1 MQKKGESLGA
11 FAFFVYLC
19 PRRVKWLRD
28 IMKKRLLFF
37 LLIFSPLW
45 ALAQTVSQGEEI
57 INSADYIWGQGY
69 AETVKEADKEALA
82 NLMSKISVQVES
94 DFVIDEREVNT
105 AAGNDAQSTVSS
117 VVRTY
122 SQGTLKNT
130 RSYVVSE
137 GPPTAYVIRYIKRSE
152 LEKIFKDREE
162 NVLSYVYSAR
172 SAEKTGRID
181 AALRYYYWASCLL
194 KSLQNPSQVKFSE
207 DGIKYPLTMW
217 IPEQIRTI
225 LSQIKVE
232 VTKVEGQEISLLFTY
247 KDKPVTSLDF
257 HYWDGMNYSNIFSAK
272 DGIMQVEMR
281 PGAPTNKFNI
291 QYEYEFKSQMR
302 QDPELEQVMNI
313 FNTVNYKEATVTVNS
328 GNKSEQ
334 KQAQVVLQTAVSD
347 MAVATH
353 AVQVAKPKS
362 FLKNVEQVVNAI
374 KQKNYESVKDLFTDD
389 GYEMFD
395 KLVHYGNA
403 SLIGNPN
410 LQFYQLGDRTICR
423 SVPMKFAFKN
433 NKRSFVE
440 DVTFTFNKDEKIES
454 VAFGLDKTAR
464 DDIFQRDTPWS
475 EDVRMQL
482 ATFLEN
488 YKTAFALKRLDYIK
502 SIFDDDAI
510 IIVGHV
516 TKHANKKGEN
526 QQYINNEMVK
536 YTRLDKNTYLKNLER
551 SFGSNEFINI
561 RFTDNDI
568 KKMGKGADTFGILI
582 HQDYY
587 SSSYGDTGYLFLMVD
602 LNDMDAPVIKVR
614 TWQPNRDSKWN
625 GNFERDDPYYGLIYG
640 GNFD

>member
-1 MQKKGESLGA
+1 
-11 FAFFVYLC
+11 
-19 PRRVKWLRD
+19 
-28 IMKKRLLFF
+28 
-37 LLIFSPLW
+37 
-45 ALAQTVSQGEEI
+45 
-57 INSADYIWGQGY
+57 
-69 AETVKEADKEALA
+69 
-82 NLMSKISVQVES
+82 
-94 DFVIDEREVNT
+94 
-105 AAGNDAQSTVSS
+105 
-117 VVRTY
+117 
-122 SQGTLKNT
+122 
-130 RSYVVSE
+130 
-137 GPPTAYVIRYIKRSE
+137 
-152 LEKIFKDREE
+152 
-162 NVLSYVYSAR
+162 
-172 SAEKTGRID
+172 
-181 AALRYYYWASCLL
+181 
-194 KSLQNPSQVKFSE
+194 
-207 DGIKYPLTMW
+207 
-217 IPEQIRTI
+217 
-225 LSQIKVE
+225 
-232 VTKVEGQEISLLFTY
+232 
-247 KDKPVTSLDF
+247 
-257 HYWDGMNYSNIFSAK
+257 
-272 DGIMQVEMR
+272 
-281 PGAPTNKFNI
+281 
-291 QYEYEFKSQMR
+291 
-302 QDPELEQVMNI
+302 
-313 FNTVNYKEATVTVNS
+313 
-328 GNKSEQ
+328 
-334 KQAQVVLQTAVSD
+334 

-374 KQKNYESVKDLFTDD
+374 KQKNYESVKDLFTEE
-389 GYEMFD
+389 GYNMFD

-410 LQFYQLGDRTICR
+410 LQFYQLGERTICR
-423 SVPMKFAFKN
+423 SVPMKFSFKN

-454 VAFGLDKTAR
+454 VAFGLDKIAR
-464 DDIFQRDTPWS
+464 DDIFQRETPWS

-488 YKTAFALKRLDYIK
+488 YKTAFALKRLDYIQ

-526 QQYINNEMVK
+526 QQYIDNDMVK
-536 YTRLDKNTYLKNLER
+536 YTRQDKTTYLKNLEK

-568 KKMGKGADTFGILI
+568 KKMGKGEDTFGILI

-587 SSSYGDTGYLFLMVD
+587 SSNYGDTGYLFLMVD

>member
-1 MQKKGESLGA
+1 MRN
-11 FAFFVYLC
+11 VICY
-19 PRRVKWLRD
+19 
-28 IMKKRLLFF
+28 MLLMM
-37 LLIFSPLW
+37 PLW
-45 ALAQTVSQGEEI
+45 TLAQTAGHAEDFK
-57 INSADYIWGQGY
+57 NNADYIWGQGY
-69 AETVKEADKEALA
+69 GATVKEADREALA
-82 NLMSKISVQVES
+82 DLMSKISVQIES

-105 AAGNDAQSTVSS
+105 AAGSDAQSTVKS

-130 RSYVVSE
+130 RSVIVSE
-137 GPPTAYVIRYIKRSE
+137 GPPTAAVIRYIKRSE

-172 SAEKTGRID
+172 NAEKAGRID

-194 KSLQNPSQVKFSE
+194 KSLQNPSQVKFTD
-207 DGIKYPLTMW
+207 DGVKYPLSMW

-225 LSQIKVE
+225 LSLIKVE
-232 VTKVEGQEISLLFTY
+232 VTKVEGQEVSLLFTY

-313 FNTVNYKEATVTVNS
+313 FNTVNYKEATVTVLS
-328 GNKSEQ
+328 GSKSEQ
-334 KQAQVVLQTAVSD
+334 KQAQAVLQTAVANMS
-347 MAVATH
+347 MATH
-353 AVQVAKPKS
+353 AVAVAQPKT
-362 FLKNVEQVVNAI
+362 FAKTVEQVVSAI
-374 KQKNYESVKDLFTDD
+374 KQKNYENVRDCFTAE
-389 GYEMFD
+389 GYDMFD

-403 SLIGNPN
+403 SVIGNPN

-423 SVPMKFAFKN
+423 SVPMKFTFKN
-433 NKRSFVE
+433 NRRAFVE
-440 DVTFTFNKDEKIES
+440 DVTFTFDKDQKIES

-464 DDIFQRDTPWS
+464 DDIFNRDAAAWNDS
-475 EDVRMQL
+475 VRMVI

-516 TKHANKKGEN
+516 TRHAAKKGEN
-526 QQYINNEMVK
+526 QRYVDNEMVR
-536 YTRLDKNTYLKNLER
+536 YTRQDKATYLKNLER

-561 RFTDNDI
+561 RFTDNEV
-568 KKMGKGADTFGILI
+568 KKMGKGGETYGIQI

-587 SSSYGDTGYLFLMVD
+587 SSTYGDTGYLFLMVD
-602 LNDMDAPVIKVR
+602 LNEMDAPIIKVR
-614 TWQPNRDSKWN
+614 TWQPNRDPNIN

>member
-1 MQKKGESLGA
+1 M
-11 FAFFVYLC
+11 
-19 PRRVKWLRD
+19 
-28 IMKKRLLFF
+28 MKRLFIF
-37 LLIFSPLW
+37 LISFLPLV
-45 ALAQTVSQGEEI
+45 AMAQTADKAEDI
-57 INSADYIWGQGY
+57 KNAADYLWGQGY
-69 AETVKEADKEALA
+69 GATVKEADREALA
-82 NLMSKISVQVES
+82 DLMSKISVQIES

-105 AAGNDAQSTVSS
+105 AAGNDAQSTVQN

-130 RSYVVSE
+130 RSVIVSE
-137 GPPTAYVIRYIKRSE
+137 GPTAAVIRYIKRSE
-152 LEKIFKDREE
+152 IEKAFKDREE

-172 SAEKTGRID
+172 NAEKAGRID

-194 KSLQNPSQVKFSE
+194 KSLQNPTQVKFTE
-207 DGIKYPLTMW
+207 DGIKFPMTMW
-217 IPEQIRTI
+217 IPEQIRSI

-232 VTKVEGQEISLLFTY
+232 VTKVEGQEVSLLFTY

-257 HYWDGMNYSNIFSAK
+257 HYWDGQNYSNIFSAK
-272 DGIMQVEMR
+272 DGIMEVEMR

-313 FNTVNYKEATVTVNS
+313 FNTVNYKEATVTVLS

-334 KQAQVVLQTAVSD
+334 KEAQAVLQAAVSN
-347 MAVATH
+347 MSVATH
-353 AVQVAKPKS
+353 AVQVAQPKPFVKTID
-362 FLKNVEQVVNAI
+362 QVVNAI
-374 KQKNYESVKDLFTDD
+374 KQKNYESVSGLFTAE
-389 GYEMFD
+389 GYDMFD

-403 SLIGNPN
+403 TVIGDPN

-423 SVPMKFAFKN
+423 SVPMKFTFKN
-433 NKRSFVE
+433 NKRAFVE

-464 DDIFQRDTPWS
+464 DDIFNRDAAAWNDS
-475 EDVRMQL
+475 VRMVI

-488 YKTAFALKRLDYIK
+488 YKTAFALKRLDYIQ

-526 QQYINNEMVK
+526 QNYIDNEMVK
-536 YTRLDKNTYLKNLER
+536 YTRQDKATYLKNLEK

-561 RFTDNDI
+561 RFTDNEV
-568 KKMGKGADTFGILI
+568 KKMGKGGETYGIQI

-587 SSSYGDTGYLFLMVD
+587 SSNYGDTGYLFLMVD
-602 LNDMDAPVIKVR
+602 LNEMDAPVIKVR
-614 TWQPNRDSKWN
+614 TWQPNRDPNIN

>member
-1 MQKKGESLGA
+1 MN
-11 FAFFVYLC
+11 FFVLGTSLY
-19 PRRVKWLRD
+19 
-28 IMKKRLLFF
+28 KKRYMRNVICYMLLMM
-37 LLIFSPLW
+37 PLW
-45 ALAQTVSQGEEI
+45 TLAQTAGHAEDFK
-57 INSADYIWGQGY
+57 NNADYIWGQGY
-69 AETVKEADKEALA
+69 GATVKEADREALA
-82 NLMSKISVQVES
+82 DLMSKISVQIES

-105 AAGNDAQSTVSS
+105 AAGNDAQSTVKS

-130 RSYVVSE
+130 RSVIVSE
-137 GPPTAYVIRYIKRSE
+137 GPPTAAVIRYIKRSE

-172 SAEKTGRID
+172 NAEKAGRID

-194 KSLQNPSQVKFSE
+194 KSLQNPSQVKFTD
-207 DGIKYPLTMW
+207 DGVKYPLSMW

-225 LSQIKVE
+225 LSLIKVE
-232 VTKVEGQEISLLFTY
+232 VTKVEGQEVSLLFTY

-291 QYEYEFKSQMR
+291 QYEYEFRSQMR

-313 FNTVNYKEATVTVNS
+313 FNTVNYKEATVTVLS
-328 GNKSEQ
+328 GSKSEQ
-334 KQAQVVLQTAVSD
+334 KQAQAVLQTAVANMS
-347 MAVATH
+347 MATH
-353 AVQVAKPKS
+353 AVAVAQPKT
-362 FLKNVEQVVNAI
+362 FAKTVEQVVSAI
-374 KQKNYESVKDLFTDD
+374 KQKNYENVRDCFTAE
-389 GYEMFD
+389 GYDMFD

-403 SLIGNPN
+403 SVIGNPN

-423 SVPMKFAFKN
+423 SVPMKFTFKN
-433 NKRSFVE
+433 NRRAFVE
-440 DVTFTFNKDEKIES
+440 DVTFTFDKDQKIES

-464 DDIFQRDTPWS
+464 DDIFNRDAAAWNDS
-475 EDVRMQL
+475 VRMVI

-516 TKHANKKGEN
+516 TRHAAKKGEN
-526 QQYINNEMVK
+526 QRYVDNEMVR
-536 YTRLDKNTYLKNLER
+536 YTRQDKATYLKNLER

-561 RFTDNDI
+561 RFTDNEV
-568 KKMGKGADTFGILI
+568 KKMGKGGETYGIQI

-587 SSSYGDTGYLFLMVD
+587 SSTYGDTGYLFLMVD
-602 LNDMDAPVIKVR
+602 LNEMDAPIIKVR
-614 TWQPNRDSKWN
+614 TWQPNRDPNIN

>member
-1 MQKKGESLGA
+1 M
-11 FAFFVYLC
+11 
-19 PRRVKWLRD
+19 
-28 IMKKRLLFF
+28 IMMKRLFIF
-37 LLIFSPLW
+37 LISFLPLV
-45 ALAQTVSQGEEI
+45 AVAQTADKAEDI
-57 INSADYIWGQGY
+57 KNAADYLWGQGY
-69 AETVKEADKEALA
+69 GATVKEADREALA
-82 NLMSKISVQVES
+82 DLMSKISVQIES

-105 AAGNDAQSTVSS
+105 AAGNDAQSTVQN

-130 RSYVVSE
+130 RSVIVSE
-137 GPPTAYVIRYIKRSE
+137 GPTAAVIRYIKRSE
-152 LEKIFKDREE
+152 IEKAFKDREE

-172 SAEKTGRID
+172 NAEKAGRID

-207 DGIKYPLTMW
+207 DGVKFPMTMW
-217 IPEQIRTI
+217 IPEQIRSI

-232 VTKVEGQEISLLFTY
+232 VTKVEGQEVSLLFTY

-257 HYWDGMNYSNIFSAK
+257 HYWDGQNYSNIFSAK
-272 DGIMQVEMR
+272 DGIMEVEMR

-313 FNTVNYKEATVTVNS
+313 FNTVNYKEATVTVLS

-334 KQAQVVLQTAVSD
+334 KQAQAVLQAAVSN
-347 MAVATH
+347 MSVATH
-353 AVQVAKPKS
+353 AVQVAQPKPYVKTID
-362 FLKNVEQVVNAI
+362 QVVNAI
-374 KQKNYESVKDLFTDD
+374 KQKNYASVSDQFTAE
-389 GYEMFD
+389 GYDMFD

-403 SLIGNPN
+403 TVIGNPN

-423 SVPMKFAFKN
+423 SVPMKFTFKN
-433 NKRSFVE
+433 NKRAFVE

-464 DDIFQRDTPWS
+464 DDIFNRDAAAWNDS
-475 EDVRMQL
+475 VRMVI

-488 YKTAFALKRLDYIK
+488 YKTAFALKRLDYIQ

-526 QQYINNEMVK
+526 QNYIDNEMVK
-536 YTRLDKNTYLKNLER
+536 YTRQDKATYLKNLEK

-561 RFTDNDI
+561 RFTDNEV
-568 KKMGKGADTFGILI
+568 KKMGKGGETYGIQI

-587 SSSYGDTGYLFLMVD
+587 SSNYGDTGYLFLMVD
-602 LNDMDAPVIKVR
+602 LNEMDAPIIKVR
-614 TWQPNRDSKWN
+614 TWQPNRDPNIN

>member
-1 MQKKGESLGA
+1 M
-11 FAFFVYLC
+11 
-19 PRRVKWLRD
+19 
-28 IMKKRLLFF
+28 IMMKRLFIFLISFF
-37 LLIFSPLW
+37 PLM
-45 ALAQTVSQGEEI
+45 AVAQTADKAEDI
-57 INSADYIWGQGY
+57 KNAADYLWGQGY
-69 AETVKEADKEALA
+69 GATVKEADREALA
-82 NLMSKISVQVES
+82 DLMSKISVQIES

-105 AAGNDAQSTVSS
+105 AAGNDAQSTVQN

-130 RSYVVSE
+130 RSVIVSE
-137 GPPTAYVIRYIKRSE
+137 GPTAAVIRYIKRSE
-152 LEKIFKDREE
+152 IEKAFKDREE

-172 SAEKTGRID
+172 NAEKAGRID

-207 DGIKYPLTMW
+207 DGVKFPMTMW
-217 IPEQIRTI
+217 IPEQIRSI

-232 VTKVEGQEISLLFTY
+232 VTKVEGQEVSLLFTY

-257 HYWDGMNYSNIFSAK
+257 HYWDGQNYSNIFSAK
-272 DGIMQVEMR
+272 DGIMEVEMR

-313 FNTVNYKEATVTVNS
+313 FNTVNYKEATVTVLS

-334 KQAQVVLQTAVSD
+334 KQAQAVLQAAVSN
-347 MAVATH
+347 MSVATH
-353 AVQVAKPKS
+353 AVQVAQPKPYVKTID
-362 FLKNVEQVVNAI
+362 QVVNAI
-374 KQKNYESVKDLFTDD
+374 KQKNYASVSDQFTAE
-389 GYEMFD
+389 GYDMFD

-403 SLIGNPN
+403 TVIGDPN
-410 LQFYQLGDRTICR
+410 LQFYKLGDRTICR
-423 SVPMKFAFKN
+423 SVPMKFTFKN
-433 NKRSFVE
+433 NKRAFVE

-464 DDIFQRDTPWS
+464 DDIFNRDAAAWNDS
-475 EDVRMQL
+475 VRMVI

-488 YKTAFALKRLDYIK
+488 YKTAFALKRLDYIQ

-526 QQYINNEMVK
+526 QNYIDNEMVK
-536 YTRLDKNTYLKNLER
+536 YTRQDKATYLKNLEK

-561 RFTDNDI
+561 RFTDNEV
-568 KKMGKGADTFGILI
+568 KKMGKGGETYGIQI

-587 SSSYGDTGYLFLMVD
+587 SSNYGDTGYLFLMVD
-602 LNDMDAPVIKVR
+602 LNEMDAPIIKVR
-614 TWQPNRDSKWN
+614 TWQPNRDPNIN

>member
-1 MQKKGESLGA
+1 M
-11 FAFFVYLC
+11 
-19 PRRVKWLRD
+19 
-28 IMKKRLLFF
+28 MKRLFIF
-37 LLIFSPLW
+37 LISFLPLV
-45 ALAQTVSQGEEI
+45 AMGQTANKAEDI
-57 INSADYIWGQGY
+57 KNAADYLWGQGY
-69 AETVKEADKEALA
+69 GATVKEADREALA
-82 NLMSKISVQVES
+82 DLMSKISVQIES

-105 AAGNDAQSTVSS
+105 AAGNDAQSTVQN

-130 RSYVVSE
+130 RSVIVSE
-137 GPPTAYVIRYIKRSE
+137 GPTAAVIRYIKRSE
-152 LEKIFKDREE
+152 IEKAFKDREE

-172 SAEKTGRID
+172 NAEKAGRID

-207 DGIKYPLTMW
+207 DGVKFPMTMW
-217 IPEQIRTI
+217 IPEQIRSI

-232 VTKVEGQEISLLFTY
+232 VTKVEGQEVSLLFTY

-257 HYWDGMNYSNIFSAK
+257 HYWDGQNYSNIFSAK
-272 DGIMQVEMR
+272 DGIMEVEMR

-313 FNTVNYKEATVTVNS
+313 FNTVNYKEATVTVLS

-334 KQAQVVLQTAVSD
+334 KQAQAVLQAAVSN
-347 MAVATH
+347 MSVATH
-353 AVQVAKPKS
+353 AVQVAQPKPYVKTID
-362 FLKNVEQVVNAI
+362 QVVNAI
-374 KQKNYESVKDLFTDD
+374 KQKNYASVSDQFTAE
-389 GYEMFD
+389 GYDMFD

-403 SLIGNPN
+403 TVIGDPN

-423 SVPMKFAFKN
+423 SVPMKFTFKN
-433 NKRSFVE
+433 NKRAFVE

-464 DDIFQRDTPWS
+464 DDIFNRDAAAWNDS
-475 EDVRMQL
+475 VRMVI

-488 YKTAFALKRLDYIK
+488 YKTAFALKRLDYIQ

-526 QQYINNEMVK
+526 QNYIDNEMVK
-536 YTRLDKNTYLKNLER
+536 YTRQDKATYLKNLEK

-561 RFTDNDI
+561 RFTDNEV
-568 KKMGKGADTFGILI
+568 KKMGKGGETYGIQI

-587 SSSYGDTGYLFLMVD
+587 SSNYGDTGYLFLMVD
-602 LNDMDAPVIKVR
+602 LNEMDAPIIKVR
-614 TWQPNRDSKWN
+614 TWQPNRDPNIN

>member
-1 MQKKGESLGA
+1 M
-11 FAFFVYLC
+11 
-19 PRRVKWLRD
+19 
-28 IMKKRLLFF
+28 MKRLFIF
-37 LLIFSPLW
+37 LISFLPLV
-45 ALAQTVSQGEEI
+45 AMGQNANKAEEI
-57 INSADYIWGQGY
+57 KNAADYLWGQGY
-69 AETVKEADKEALA
+69 GATVKEADREALA
-82 NLMSKISVQVES
+82 DLMSKISVQIES

-105 AAGNDAQSTVSS
+105 AAGNDAQSTVQN

-130 RSYVVSE
+130 RSVIVSE
-137 GPPTAYVIRYIKRSE
+137 GPTAAVIRYIKRSE
-152 LEKIFKDREE
+152 IEKAFKDREE

-172 SAEKTGRID
+172 NAEKAGRID

-194 KSLQNPSQVKFSE
+194 KSLQNPSQVKFTD
-207 DGIKYPLTMW
+207 DGVKFPMTMW

-232 VTKVEGQEISLLFTY
+232 VTKVEGQEVSLLFTY

-257 HYWDGMNYSNIFSAK
+257 HYWDGQNYSNIFSAK
-272 DGIMQVEMR
+272 DGIMEVEMR

-313 FNTVNYKEATVTVNS
+313 FNTVNYKEATVTVLS

-334 KQAQVVLQTAVSD
+334 KQAQAVLQAAVSN
-347 MAVATH
+347 MSVATH
-353 AVQVAKPKS
+353 AVQVAQPKPYVKTID
-362 FLKNVEQVVNAI
+362 QVVNAI
-374 KQKNYESVKDLFTDD
+374 KQKNYASVSDQFTAE
-389 GYEMFD
+389 GYDMFD

-403 SLIGNPN
+403 TVIGDPN

-423 SVPMKFAFKN
+423 SVPMKFTFKN
-433 NKRSFVE
+433 NKRAFVE

-464 DDIFQRDTPWS
+464 DDIFNRDAAAWNDS
-475 EDVRMQL
+475 VRMVI

-488 YKTAFALKRLDYIK
+488 YKTAFALKRLDYIQ

-526 QQYINNEMVK
+526 QNYIDNEMVK
-536 YTRLDKNTYLKNLER
+536 YTRQDKATYLKNLEK

-561 RFTDNDI
+561 RFTDNEV
-568 KKMGKGADTFGILI
+568 KKMGKGGETYGIQI

-587 SSSYGDTGYLFLMVD
+587 SSNYGDTGYLFLMVD
-602 LNDMDAPVIKVR
+602 LNEMDAPIIKVR
-614 TWQPNRDSKWN
+614 TWQPNRDPNIN

>member
-1 MQKKGESLGA
+1 M
-11 FAFFVYLC
+11 
-19 PRRVKWLRD
+19 
-28 IMKKRLLFF
+28 LLMM
-37 LLIFSPLW
+37 PLW
-45 ALAQTVSQGEEI
+45 TLAQTAGHAEDFK
-57 INSADYIWGQGY
+57 NNADYIWGQGY
-69 AETVKEADKEALA
+69 GATVKEADREALA
-82 NLMSKISVQVES
+82 DLMSKISVQIES

-105 AAGNDAQSTVSS
+105 AAGNDAQSTVKS

-130 RSYVVSE
+130 RSVIVSE
-137 GPPTAYVIRYIKRSE
+137 GPPTAAVIRYIKRSE

-172 SAEKTGRID
+172 NAEKAGRID

-194 KSLQNPSQVKFSE
+194 KSLQNPSQVKFTD
-207 DGIKYPLTMW
+207 DGVKYPLSMW

-225 LSQIKVE
+225 LSLIKVE
-232 VTKVEGQEISLLFTY
+232 VTKVEGQEVSLLFTY

-313 FNTVNYKEATVTVNS
+313 FNTVNYKEATVTVLS
-328 GNKSEQ
+328 GSKSEQ
-334 KQAQVVLQTAVSD
+334 KQAQAVLQTAVANMS
-347 MAVATH
+347 MATH
-353 AVQVAKPKS
+353 AVAVAQPKT
-362 FLKNVEQVVNAI
+362 FAKTVEQVVSAI
-374 KQKNYESVKDLFTDD
+374 KQKNYENVRDCFTAE
-389 GYEMFD
+389 GYDMFD

-403 SLIGNPN
+403 SVIGNPN

-423 SVPMKFAFKN
+423 SVPMKFTFKN
-433 NKRSFVE
+433 NRRAFVE
-440 DVTFTFNKDEKIES
+440 DVTFTFDKDQQIES

-464 DDIFQRDTPWS
+464 DDIFNRDAAAWNDS
-475 EDVRMQL
+475 VRMVI

-516 TKHANKKGEN
+516 TRHAAKKGEN
-526 QQYINNEMVK
+526 QRYVDNEMVR
-536 YTRLDKNTYLKNLER
+536 YTRQDKATYLKNLER

-561 RFTDNDI
+561 RFTDNEV
-568 KKMGKGADTFGILI
+568 KKMGKGGETYGIQI

-587 SSSYGDTGYLFLMVD
+587 SSTYGDTGYLFLMVD
-602 LNDMDAPVIKVR
+602 LNEMDAPIIKVR
-614 TWQPNRDSKWN
+614 TWQPNRDPNIN

>member
-1 MQKKGESLGA
+1 M
-11 FAFFVYLC
+11 
-19 PRRVKWLRD
+19 
-28 IMKKRLLFF
+28 MKRLLFF
-37 LLIFSPLW
+37 LLMLSPLW
-45 ALAQTVSQGEEI
+45 VQAQTSIQEEVLK
-57 INSADYIWGQGY
+57 NAAEYICGQGY
-69 AETVKEADKEALA
+69 AETVKEADRDALA

-105 AAGNDAQSTVSS
+105 AAGNDAQSTVSN

-130 RSYVVSE
+130 RNIIVSE
-137 GPPTAYVIRYIKRSE
+137 GPPTAYVIRYIKRSD

-172 SAEKTGRID
+172 NAEKAGRID

-194 KSLQNPSQVKFSE
+194 KSLQNPSQVKFTE
-207 DGIKYPLTMW
+207 DGIKYPLSMW
-217 IPEQIRTI
+217 IPEQIRNI
-225 LSQIKVE
+225 LSLIKVE
-232 VTKVEGQEISLLFTY
+232 VTKIEGQNVSLLFTY

-272 DGIMQVEMR
+272 DGIMEVEMR

-302 QDPELEQVMNI
+302 QDPELEQVMGI
-313 FNTVNYKEATVTVNS
+313 FNTVNYKEATVTAFA

-334 KQAQVVLQTAVSD
+334 KQAQAVLQEAVANMSI
-347 MAVATH
+347 ATH
-353 AVQVAKPKS
+353 AVQVAQPKT
-362 FLKNVEQVVNAI
+362 FVKTIDQVVNAI
-374 KQKNYESVKDLFTDD
+374 KMKNYGAVADLFTEE
-389 GYEMFD
+389 GYNMFD

-403 SLIGNPN
+403 SVIGNPN

-423 SVPMKFAFKN
+423 SVPMKFTFKN
-433 NKRSFVE
+433 NKRAFVE

-464 DDIFQRDTPWS
+464 DDIFNRDAAAWNDS
-475 EDVRMQL
+475 VRMVI

-488 YKTAFALKRLDYIK
+488 YKTAFALKRLDYIQ

-526 QQYINNEMVK
+526 QRYIDNEMVK
-536 YTRLDKNTYLKNLER
+536 YTRLDKNTYLKNLEK

-561 RFTDNDI
+561 RFTDNEV
-568 KKMGKGADTFGILI
+568 KKMGKGGETYGIQI

-602 LNDMDAPVIKVR
+602 LNEMDAPVIKVR
-614 TWQPNRDSKWN
+614 TWQPNRDPNIN

>member
-1 MQKKGESLGA
+1 M
-11 FAFFVYLC
+11 
-19 PRRVKWLRD
+19 
-28 IMKKRLLFF
+28 MKRLFIF
-37 LLIFSPLW
+37 LISFLPLV
-45 ALAQTVSQGEEI
+45 AVAQTADKVEDI
-57 INSADYIWGQGY
+57 KNAADYLWGQGY
-69 AETVKEADKEALA
+69 GATVKEADREALA
-82 NLMSKISVQVES
+82 DLMSKISVQIES

-105 AAGNDAQSTVSS
+105 AAGNDAQSTVQN

-130 RSYVVSE
+130 RSVIVSE
-137 GPPTAYVIRYIKRSE
+137 GPTAAVIRYIKRSE
-152 LEKIFKDREE
+152 IEKAFKDREE

-172 SAEKTGRID
+172 NAEKAGRID

-194 KSLQNPSQVKFSE
+194 KSLQNPTQVKFTE
-207 DGIKYPLTMW
+207 DGIKFPMTMW
-217 IPEQIRTI
+217 IPEQIRSI

-232 VTKVEGQEISLLFTY
+232 VTKVEGQEVSLLFTY

-257 HYWDGMNYSNIFSAK
+257 HYWDGQNYSNIFSAK
-272 DGIMQVEMR
+272 DGIMEVEMR

-313 FNTVNYKEATVTVNS
+313 FNTVNYKEATVTVLS

-334 KQAQVVLQTAVSD
+334 KEAQAVLQAAVSN
-347 MAVATH
+347 MSVATH
-353 AVQVAKPKS
+353 AVQVAQPKPFVKTID
-362 FLKNVEQVVNAI
+362 QVVNAI
-374 KQKNYESVKDLFTDD
+374 KQKNYESVSGLFTAE
-389 GYEMFD
+389 GYDMFD

-403 SLIGNPN
+403 TVIGDPN

-433 NKRSFVE
+433 NKRAFVE

-464 DDIFQRDTPWS
+464 DDIFNRDAAAWNDS
-475 EDVRMQL
+475 VRMVI

-488 YKTAFALKRLDYIK
+488 YKTAFALKRLDYIQ

-526 QQYINNEMVK
+526 QNYIDNEMVK
-536 YTRLDKNTYLKNLER
+536 YTRQDKATYLKNLEK

-561 RFTDNDI
+561 RFTDNEV
-568 KKMGKGADTFGILI
+568 KKMGKGGETYGIQI

-587 SSSYGDTGYLFLMVD
+587 SSNYGDTGYLFLMVD
-602 LNDMDAPVIKVR
+602 LNEMDAPVIKVR
-614 TWQPNRDSKWN
+614 TWQPNRDPNIN

>member
-1 MQKKGESLGA
+1 M
-11 FAFFVYLC
+11 
-19 PRRVKWLRD
+19 
-28 IMKKRLLFF
+28 MKRLFIF
-37 LLIFSPLW
+37 LISFLPLV
-45 ALAQTVSQGEEI
+45 AVAQTADKAEDI
-57 INSADYIWGQGY
+57 KNAADYLWGQGY
-69 AETVKEADKEALA
+69 GATVKEADREALA
-82 NLMSKISVQVES
+82 DLMSKISVQIES

-105 AAGNDAQSTVSS
+105 AAGNDAQSTVQN

-130 RSYVVSE
+130 RSVIVSE
-137 GPPTAYVIRYIKRSE
+137 GPTAAIKRSE
-152 LEKIFKDREE
+152 IEKAFKDREE

-172 SAEKTGRID
+172 NAEKAGRID

-207 DGIKYPLTMW
+207 DGVKFPMTMW
-217 IPEQIRTI
+217 IPEQIRSI

-232 VTKVEGQEISLLFTY
+232 VTKVEGQEVSLLFTY

-257 HYWDGMNYSNIFSAK
+257 HYWDGQNYSNIFSAK
-272 DGIMQVEMR
+272 DGIMEVEMR

-313 FNTVNYKEATVTVNS
+313 FNTVNYKEATVTVLS

-334 KQAQVVLQTAVSD
+334 KQAQAVLQAAVSN
-347 MAVATH
+347 MSVATH
-353 AVQVAKPKS
+353 AVQVAQPKPYVKTID
-362 FLKNVEQVVNAI
+362 QVVNAI
-374 KQKNYESVKDLFTDD
+374 KQKNYESVSDQFTAE
-389 GYEMFD
+389 GYDMFD

-403 SLIGNPN
+403 TVIGDPN
-410 LQFYQLGDRTICR
+410 LQFYKLGDRTICR
-423 SVPMKFAFKN
+423 SVPMKFTFKN
-433 NKRSFVE
+433 NKRAFVE

-464 DDIFQRDTPWS
+464 DDIFNRDAAAWNDS
-475 EDVRMQL
+475 VRMVI

-488 YKTAFALKRLDYIK
+488 YKTAFALKRLDYIQ

-526 QQYINNEMVK
+526 QNYIDNEMVK
-536 YTRLDKNTYLKNLER
+536 YTRQDKATYLKNLEK

-561 RFTDNDI
+561 RFTDNEV
-568 KKMGKGADTFGILI
+568 KKMGKGGETYGIQI

-587 SSSYGDTGYLFLMVD
+587 SSNYGDTGYLFLMVD
-602 LNDMDAPVIKVR
+602 LNEMDAPIIKVR
-614 TWQPNRDSKWN
+614 TWQPNRDPNIN

>member
-1 MQKKGESLGA
+1 M
-11 FAFFVYLC
+11 
-19 PRRVKWLRD
+19 
-28 IMKKRLLFF
+28 MKRLFIF
-37 LLIFSPLW
+37 LISFLPLV
-45 ALAQTVSQGEEI
+45 AVAQTADKAEDI
-57 INSADYIWGQGY
+57 KNAADYLWGQGY
-69 AETVKEADKEALA
+69 GATVKEADREALA
-82 NLMSKISVQVES
+82 DLMSKISVQIES

-105 AAGNDAQSTVSS
+105 AAGNDAQSTVQN

-130 RSYVVSE
+130 RSVIVSE
-137 GPPTAYVIRYIKRSE
+137 GPTAAVIRYIKRSE
-152 LEKIFKDREE
+152 IEKAFKDREE

-172 SAEKTGRID
+172 NAEKAGRID

-207 DGIKYPLTMW
+207 DGVKFPMTMW
-217 IPEQIRTI
+217 IPEQIRSI

-232 VTKVEGQEISLLFTY
+232 VTKVEGQEVSLLFTY

-257 HYWDGMNYSNIFSAK
+257 HYWDGQNYSNIFSAK
-272 DGIMQVEMR
+272 DGIMEVEMR

-313 FNTVNYKEATVTVNS
+313 FNTVNYKEATVTVLS

-334 KQAQVVLQTAVSD
+334 KQAQAVLQAAVSN
-347 MAVATH
+347 MSVATH
-353 AVQVAKPKS
+353 AVQVAQPKPYVKTID
-362 FLKNVEQVVNAI
+362 QVVNAI
-374 KQKNYESVKDLFTDD
+374 KQKNYASVSDQFTAE
-389 GYEMFD
+389 GYDMFD

-403 SLIGNPN
+403 TVIGNPN

-423 SVPMKFAFKN
+423 SVPMKFTFKN
-433 NKRSFVE
+433 NKRAFVE

-464 DDIFQRDTPWS
+464 DDIFNRDAAAWNDS
-475 EDVRMQL
+475 VRMVI

-488 YKTAFALKRLDYIK
+488 YKTAFALKRLDYIQ

-526 QQYINNEMVK
+526 QNYIDNEMVK
-536 YTRLDKNTYLKNLER
+536 YTRQDKATYLKNLEK

-561 RFTDNDI
+561 RFTDNEV
-568 KKMGKGADTFGILI
+568 KKMGKGGETYGIQI

-587 SSSYGDTGYLFLMVD
+587 SSNYGDTGYLFLMVD
-602 LNDMDAPVIKVR
+602 LNEMDAPIIKVR
-614 TWQPNRDSKWN
+614 TWQPNRDPNIN

>member
-1 MQKKGESLGA
+1 M
-11 FAFFVYLC
+11 
-19 PRRVKWLRD
+19 
-28 IMKKRLLFF
+28 ITMKRLLFI
-37 LLIFSPLW
+37 LLMFSPLW
-45 ALAQTVSQGEEI
+45 ALAQTNSKADDI
-57 INSADYIWGQGY
+57 INTADYIWGQGY
-69 AETVKEADKEALA
+69 GATMQEADKEALA

-105 AAGNDAQSTVSS
+105 AAGNDAQSTVQN

-130 RSYVVSE
+130 RSVIVSE
-137 GPPTAYVIRYIKRSE
+137 APTAAVIRYIKKSE
-152 LEKIFKDREE
+152 LEKIFKEREE
-162 NVLSYVYSAR
+162 NVLTYVYSAR
-172 SAEKTGRID
+172 NAEKNGRID

-194 KSLQNPSQVKFSE
+194 KSLQNPSQVKFTE
-207 DGIKYPLTMW
+207 DGVKYPLTMW

-232 VTKVEGQEISLLFTY
+232 VTKIEGQNVSLLFTY

-257 HYWDGMNYSNIFSAK
+257 HYWDGQNYSNIFSAK
-272 DGIMQVEMR
+272 DGIMEVEMR

-302 QDPELEQVMNI
+302 QDPELEQLMNI
-313 FNTVNYKEATVTVNS
+313 FNTVNYKEATVTVLS

-334 KQAQVVLQTAVSD
+334 KQAQAVLQEAVMNMS
-347 MAVATH
+347 MATH
-353 AVQVAKPKS
+353 AVQVAQPKT
-362 FLKNVEQVVNAI
+362 FAKTVDQVVNAI
-374 KQKNYESVKDLFTDD
+374 KQKNYASVSDQFTTE
-389 GYEMFD
+389 GFNMFD

-403 SLIGNPN
+403 TVIGNPN

-423 SVPMKFAFKN
+423 SVPMKFTFKN
-433 NKRSFVE
+433 NKRAFVE
-440 DVTFTFNKDEKIES
+440 DVTFTFNKDQKIES

-464 DDIFQRDTPWS
+464 DDIFNRDAAAWNDS
-475 EDVRMQL
+475 VRMVI

-488 YKTAFALKRLDYIK
+488 YKTAFALKRLDYIQ

-526 QQYINNEMVK
+526 QRYIDNEMVK
-536 YTRLDKNTYLKNLER
+536 YTRLDKAAYLKNLEK

-561 RFTDNDI
+561 RFTDNEV
-568 KKMGKGADTFGILI
+568 KKMGKGGETYGIQI

-602 LNDMDAPVIKVR
+602 LNEMDAPVIKVR
-614 TWQPNRDSKWN
+614 TWQPNRDPNIN

>member
-1 MQKKGESLGA
+1 M
-11 FAFFVYLC
+11 
-19 PRRVKWLRD
+19 
-28 IMKKRLLFF
+28 MKRQLF
-37 LLIFSPLW
+37 LLLMFLPLW
-45 ALAQTVSQGEEI
+45 ALAQTAGKADDI
-57 INSADYIWGQGY
+57 MNSADYIWGQGY
-69 AETVKEADKEALA
+69 AATVKEADREALA

-105 AAGNDAQSTVSS
+105 AAGNDAQSTVQN

-130 RSYVVSE
+130 KSIVVSE
-137 GPPTAYVIRYIKRSE
+137 GPPEAYVIRYIKRSE
-152 LEKIFKDREE
+152 LEKVFKDREE
-162 NVLSYVYSAR
+162 NVISYVYSAR
-172 SAEKTGRID
+172 NAEKAGRID

-194 KSLQNPSQVKFSE
+194 KSLQNPTQVKFTE
-207 DGIKYPLTMW
+207 DGVKYPMTMW
-217 IPEQIRTI
+217 IPDQIRNI

-232 VTKVEGQEISLLFTY
+232 VTKIEGQEVSLLFTY

-257 HYWDGMNYSNIFSAK
+257 HYWDGQNYSNIFSAK
-272 DGIMQVEMR
+272 DGLMQVEMR

-328 GNKSEQ
+328 GTKSEQ
-334 KQAQVVLQTAVSD
+334 KQAQAVLQTAVANMS
-347 MAVATH
+347 MATH
-353 AVQVAKPKS
+353 AVAVAQPKS
-362 FLKNVEQVVNAI
+362 FVKTVEQVVAAI
-374 KQKNYESVKDLFTDD
+374 KQKNYDAVSEHFTAE
-389 GYEMFD
+389 GYQMFN
-395 KLVHYGNA
+395 KLVNYGNA
-403 SLIGNPN
+403 AVIGSPN
-410 LQFYQLGDRTICR
+410 LQFYRLGDRTICR
-423 SVPMKFAFKN
+423 SVPMKFTFKN
-433 NKRSFVE
+433 NKRAFVE
-440 DVTFTFNKDEKIES
+440 DVTFTFNKEQKIES

-464 DDIFQRDTPWS
+464 DDIFNRDAAAWNDS
-475 EDVRMQL
+475 VRMVI

-526 QQYINNEMVK
+526 QRYIENEMVK
-536 YTRLDKNTYLKNLER
+536 YTRLDKNTYLKNLEK
-551 SFGSNEFINI
+551 SFDSNEFINI
-561 RFTDNDI
+561 RFTDNEV
-568 KKMGKGADTFGILI
+568 KKMGKGGETYGIQI

-602 LNDMDAPVIKVR
+602 LNEFDQPCIKVR
-614 TWQPNRDSKWN
+614 TWQPNRDPNIN

>member
-1 MQKKGESLGA
+1 M
-11 FAFFVYLC
+11 
-19 PRRVKWLRD
+19 
-28 IMKKRLLFF
+28 MKRLLFF

-45 ALAQTVSQGEEI
+45 VMAQTAGQSEDI
-57 INSADYIWGQGY
+57 KNSADYIWGQGY
-69 AETVKEADKEALA
+69 GATVKEADKEALA
-82 NLMSKISVQVES
+82 DLMSKISVQIES

-105 AAGNDAQSTVSS
+105 AAGNDAQSTVQN

-130 RSYVVSE
+130 RSVIVSE
-137 GPPTAYVIRYIKRSE
+137 APTAAVIRYIKRTE
-152 LEKIFKDREE
+152 LEKVFKDREE

-172 SAEKTGRID
+172 SAEKAGRID

-207 DGIKYPLTMW
+207 DGVKFPLTMW
-217 IPEQIRTI
+217 IPEQIRSI

-232 VTKVEGQEISLLFTY
+232 VTKVEDQEVSLLFTY

-257 HYWDGMNYSNIFSAK
+257 HYWDGLNYSNIFSAK

-313 FNTVNYKEATVTVNS
+313 FNTVNYKEATVTVLS

-334 KQAQVVLQTAVSD
+334 KQAQAVLQAAVSN
-347 MAVATH
+347 MSVATH
-353 AVQVAKPKS
+353 AVQVAQPKM
-362 FLKNVEQVVNAI
+362 FAKTVEQVVDAI
-374 KQKNYESVKDLFTDD
+374 KKKDYESVKELFTDD
-389 GYEMFD
+389 GYGMFD

-403 SLIGNPN
+403 SLIGNAN

-423 SVPMKFAFKN
+423 SVPMKFTFKN
-433 NKRSFVE
+433 NKRAFVE

-464 DDIFQRDTPWS
+464 DDIFQRESPWS
-475 EDVRMQL
+475 EDVRMQI

-488 YKTAFALKRLDYIK
+488 YKTAFALKRLDYIQ

-526 QQYINNEMVK
+526 QRYIDNEMVK
-536 YTRLDKNTYLKNLER
+536 YTRQDKNTYLKNFEK
-551 SFGSNEFINI
+551 SFNSNEFINI
-561 RFTDNDI
+561 RFTDNEV
-568 KKMGKGADTFGILI
+568 KKMGKGGETYGIQI

-587 SSSYGDTGYLFLMVD
+587 SSHYGDTGYLFLMVD
-602 LNDMDAPVIKVR
+602 LNEMDAPIIKVR
-614 TWQPNRDSKWN
+614 TWQPNRDPNIN

>member
-1 MQKKGESLGA
+1 M
-11 FAFFVYLC
+11 
-19 PRRVKWLRD
+19 
-28 IMKKRLLFF
+28 MKRLFIF
-37 LLIFSPLW
+37 LISFLPLV
-45 ALAQTVSQGEEI
+45 AVAQTADKVEDI
-57 INSADYIWGQGY
+57 KNAADYLWGQGY
-69 AETVKEADKEALA
+69 GATVKEADREALA
-82 NLMSKISVQVES
+82 DLMSKISVQIES

-105 AAGNDAQSTVSS
+105 AAGNDAQSTVQN

-130 RSYVVSE
+130 RSVIVSE
-137 GPPTAYVIRYIKRSE
+137 GPTAAVIRYIKRSE
-152 LEKIFKDREE
+152 IEKAFKDREE

-172 SAEKTGRID
+172 NAEKAGRID

-194 KSLQNPSQVKFSE
+194 KSLQNPTQVKFTE
-207 DGIKYPLTMW
+207 DGIKFPMTMW
-217 IPEQIRTI
+217 IPEQIRSI

-232 VTKVEGQEISLLFTY
+232 VTKVEGQEVSLLFTY

-257 HYWDGMNYSNIFSAK
+257 HYWDGQNYSNIFSAK
-272 DGIMQVEMR
+272 DGIMEVEMR

-313 FNTVNYKEATVTVNS
+313 FNTVNYKEATVTVLS

-334 KQAQVVLQTAVSD
+334 KEAQAVLQAAVSN
-347 MAVATH
+347 MSVATH
-353 AVQVAKPKS
+353 AVQVAQPKPFVKTID
-362 FLKNVEQVVNAI
+362 QVVNAI
-374 KQKNYESVKDLFTDD
+374 KQKNYESVSGQFTAE
-389 GYEMFD
+389 GYDMFD

-403 SLIGNPN
+403 TVIGDPN

-423 SVPMKFAFKN
+423 SVPMKFTFKN
-433 NKRSFVE
+433 NKRAFVE

-464 DDIFQRDTPWS
+464 DDIFNRDAAAWNDS
-475 EDVRMQL
+475 VRMVI

-488 YKTAFALKRLDYIK
+488 YKTAFALKRLDYIQ

-526 QQYINNEMVK
+526 QNYIDNEMVK
-536 YTRLDKNTYLKNLER
+536 YTRQDKATYLKNLEK

-561 RFTDNDI
+561 RFTDNEV
-568 KKMGKGADTFGILI
+568 KKMGKGGETYGIQI

-587 SSSYGDTGYLFLMVD
+587 SSNYGDTGYLFLMVD
-602 LNDMDAPVIKVR
+602 LNEMDAPVIKVR
-614 TWQPNRDSKWN
+614 TWQPNRDPNIN